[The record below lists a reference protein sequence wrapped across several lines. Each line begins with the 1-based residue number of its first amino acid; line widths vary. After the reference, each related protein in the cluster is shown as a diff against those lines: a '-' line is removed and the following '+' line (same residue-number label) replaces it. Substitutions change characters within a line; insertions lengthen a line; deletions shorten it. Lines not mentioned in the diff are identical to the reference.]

1 MSGRWFVLEDDG
13 SLDYVFDE
21 PCKYGHEECSDTFA
35 GACTAPTGLPRAE
48 QNVLSII
55 ERYDDGICT
64 PHIVRAMLN
73 SGLSEGALSVTKRI
87 ANLRKAG
94 YPVHGGIRDSAFCQ
108 NERHGHRARVGLYL
122 LDV

>member
-1 MSGRWFVLEDDG
+1 MSVIVEPWDDAG
-13 SLDYVFDE
+13 DLGFEE

-35 GACTAPTGLPRAE
+35 GACTAPTGLARAE
-48 QNVLSII
+48 QNVLSVI
-55 ERYDDGICT
+55 EKYDDGICT

-94 YPVHGGIRDSAFCQ
+94 YPILGGLRDGGFCQ
-108 NERHGHRARVGLYL
+108 ISRHGHRARVGIYW
-122 LDV
+122 LDI